1 MYLIKADETHINTTF
16 KWANDCD
23 VRKYSFN
30 TENIQYEDHVKWFN
44 NKINDPN
51 CIYFI
56 GIDGDKNIGQIRLD
70 ISENSGIISYSIDK
84 EYRGHGYGFQL
95 LQMLEKYILSNTN
108 FRNFRLIGRV
118 KQENISS
125 VKCFLKCGYT
135 TNDKT
140 DFIEFTKILNKQG

>member
-1 MYLIKADETHINTTF
+1 MYLIKADETHIKITF
-16 KWANDCD
+16 DWANDCD

-56 GIDGDKNIGQIRLD
+56 GVEGDKNIGQIRLD
-70 ISENSGIISYSIDK
+70 IFENSGIISYSIDK
-84 EYRGHGYGFQL
+84 EYRGHGYGLQL
-95 LQMLEKYILSNTN
+95 LQILEKYILNYTDFHN
-108 FRNFRLIGRV
+108 FNLIGRV

-125 VKCFLKCGYT
+125 IRCFLKCGYT
-135 TNDKT
+135 EINKP
-140 DFIEFTKILNKQG
+140 DFIEFTKALNV

>member
-135 TNDKT
+135 ANDKI